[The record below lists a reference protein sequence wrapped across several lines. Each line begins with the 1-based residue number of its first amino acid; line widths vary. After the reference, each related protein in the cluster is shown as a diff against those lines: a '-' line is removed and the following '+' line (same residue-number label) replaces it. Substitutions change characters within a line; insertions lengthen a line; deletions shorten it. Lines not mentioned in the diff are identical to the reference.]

1 MDITKKDIP
10 HILQAISA
18 CSNSSM
24 MQTHGAVVAIGTKM
38 ISSGYNHYR
47 SQFNNTYMAKNACS
61 CHAEMHALR
70 NAISSL
76 RGSHAASSGGSKCSS
91 KKRKKVGQRCKL

>member
-10 HILQAISA
+10 HILQAISM
-18 CSNSSM
+18 CSKSGM
-24 MQTHGAVVAIGTKM
+24 MQNHGAVVAVGTKM
-38 ISSGYNHYR
+38 IGCGYNHYR
-47 SQFNNTYMAKNACS
+47 TQFSNSYMSKNACS

-70 NAISSL
+70 NAISAVGGGV
-76 RGSHAASSGGSKCSS
+76 GSRANKSCS